1 MYSFRKLFKDTFKD
15 FKKSFHLN
23 IKFEAIYKVL
33 TSFFLIPFMSICLN
47 YFISLSGR
55 KIITNNELIKF
66 STSLPGIAAFIVLLI
81 ICGIS
86 IILEIGT
93 LIIIANNIYF
103 KHKIS
108 LKEAFILAVN
118 NVSKLFSLGSL
129 RVILYIIFLVPLLG
143 IGITSSLNTELKI
156 PSFIVDWFFEN
167 PTYLILLILLIILA
181 YFFLIRWIFSLHIAI
196 IENKNFKS
204 ALKESKKL
212 CKGRYKYILKNLI
225 LFQLTL
231 SLIGLAVLVFLT
243 IILDF
248 IFKRTGINNFSSL
261 SLLSLYSVVVSIL
274 FLLFSLFISPLYTI
288 LITRLYY
295 SLKPSYVKKEFLG
308 LYKRETNINL
318 TFRKVKNNKKIV
330 QFLIIIILSISVIF
344 GTLFFYSESEK
355 NHIEITA
362 HRGNSS
368 EAPENTLSSIEYAI
382 KAKADYAEIDVQETK
397 DGEVVL
403 THDSN
408 LKRTLGLN
416 KYIWEISLNELQQ
429 YNIKSNFDYEFE
441 KEKIPTLE
449 EVMKKSKGKLKLNIE
464 LKTNGHE
471 TKLIGKVVTLV
482 QKYSLEKDVVITSLD
497 YDALKEVKNRN
508 PKIKV
513 GYIMYLALGD
523 LGQLKV
529 DFYSIESSNVS
540 KSLVKKAHLIG
551 REVHVWTVDDPTKME
566 ELMDMSVDNIIT
578 NKPRE
583 MKEALED
590 KKILGIKLNST

>member
-566 ELMDMSVDNIIT
+566 ELMDMSVDSIIT